1 MPKSRRPGRSRR
13 SADNFEIRV
22 HRLRPVWVDLLLI
35 VWRWRIEILAVAALL
50 AILGHLSER
59 LGSPGVA
66 VAAMA
71 ATVAAVLVAPVT
83 RRYTVSRAW
92 CVITRHRLRACL
104 VQIRTTNRD
113 GRLPWLLWTRPTPV
127 GERVWLWMLPGLSVK
142 DVEERT
148 EHIAAAC
155 WARDARVERLR
166 RLATLVRVDVIR
178 RDPLGAPKPIRNPLM
193 TKTRQID
200 TVEPAPV
207 IPIRSRQRSTPVPT
221 AARTTTPI
229 TNPAPAPVSA
239 ESAGPRLLI
248 NGEDVS
254 DYV

>member
-13 SADNFEIRV
+13 AADHFEIRI

-35 VWRWRIEILAVAALL
+35 VWRWRIEVLAVAVLL
-50 AILGHLSER
+50 AVLGHLADR
-59 LGSPGVA
+59 LGSPRTA

-71 ATVAAVLVAPVT
+71 ATVAAVLVVPVT

-104 VQIRTTNRD
+104 VQIRTANRD
-113 GRLPWLLWTRPTPV
+113 GRLPWILWTRPTPV

-148 EHIAAAC
+148 EAIAAAC
-155 WARDARVERLR
+155 WARDARVERVR

-193 TKTRQID
+193 TTTRQID
-200 TVEPAPV
+200 TAGAAPV
-207 IPIRSRQRSTPVPT
+207 IPIQQRRRSPSAPSMKTPTTTPVP
-221 AARTTTPI
+221 
-229 TNPAPAPVSA
+229 APS
-239 ESAGPRLLI
+239 ERPRLLL
-248 NGEDVS
+248 NGEDMS